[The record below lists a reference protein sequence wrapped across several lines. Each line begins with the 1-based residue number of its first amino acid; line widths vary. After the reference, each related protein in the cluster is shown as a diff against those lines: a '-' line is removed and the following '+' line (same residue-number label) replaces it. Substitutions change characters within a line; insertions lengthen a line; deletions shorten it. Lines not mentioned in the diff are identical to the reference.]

1 MRRPRRWLLGQPW
14 VGTLIS
20 GNSGNGI
27 SVVNTGSGTGDPG
40 STVTIQNNY
49 IGTDVNGLFS
59 SVTLGDALNGV
70 C

>member
-1 MRRPRRWLLGQPW
+1 MLAAPTLGW
-14 VGTLIS
+14 NLIS

-59 SVTLGDALNGV
+59 SVTLVLR
-70 C
+70 